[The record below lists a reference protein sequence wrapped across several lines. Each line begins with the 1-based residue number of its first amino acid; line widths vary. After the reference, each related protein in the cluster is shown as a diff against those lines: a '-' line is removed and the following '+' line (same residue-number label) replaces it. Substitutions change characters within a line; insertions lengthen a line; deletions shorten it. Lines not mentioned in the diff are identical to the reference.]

1 MESGK
6 FTQHTEQPEKD
17 LEKINEFIDNKLK
30 NEKLIAFPQKHDCE
44 IVVAVPVYNEDT
56 RRIFEQIKSLLTQ
69 TYAPDKYEVIYVIN
83 NDNPEKENG
92 DEYKKIIAN
101 NKKILDMPI
110 WKNKN
115 NDNLASFSL
124 EEQGLI
130 KQAQKLNLFV
140 IDKSTAGNEI
150 KDCNVGKARN
160 RVLAES
166 AQRFLKN
173 NKNGIIFHTDADS
186 IFDNQ
191 KHLEIVAKTF
201 EENRDTIAIAG
212 GVKYKLNLDNT
223 LNKKTVEIEKHLRK
237 AEILKRIK
245 IITNYLN
252 NSLEKFI
259 DSKKRF
265 SGPHMIAR
273 AYESAL
279 IGGFDDANRAEDVN
293 FGNSLENYAT
303 KNGKRIIGMRESL
316 VISTSLRESTRT
328 ESSFGHFLKEDFS
341 YKETPVDYPFPHIS
355 KNEFEEK
362 IISYVKNGE
371 IKNHEKLKDLFTD
384 KDNKLLIKNSALV
397 EIENILQN
405 NDIKNARNPLIAKWL
420 MDNIGVIEDWI
431 SVLYKKKYPKIVANK
446 DLYNKLAIE
455 ISKNPNG
462 LELIK
467 NLDASFGQ
475 IEQ

>member
-1 MESGK
+1 MESEN
-6 FTQHTEQPEKD
+6 FIQHTEQPKKD
-17 LEKINEFIDNKLK
+17 LEKINEFIDNRLK
-30 NEKLIAFPQKHDCE
+30 NEKLLSIPQKHDCE

-56 RRIFEQIKSLLTQ
+56 RRILEQVKSLLTQ

-83 NDNPEKENG
+83 NDNREKEN
-92 DEYKKIIAN
+92 DNEYKKIIEK

-115 NDNLASFSL
+115 NDNFDSFSL

-130 KQAQKLNLFV
+130 KQAKKLNLFV

-166 AQRFLKN
+166 VQRFLKN
-173 NKNGIIFHTDADS
+173 NKNGIILHTDADS
-186 IFDNQ
+186 TFDNQ
-191 KHLEIVAKTF
+191 KHLEIVAKTLK
-201 EENRDTIAIAG
+201 ENSDAIAIAG
-212 GVKYKLNLDNT
+212 GVKYKLNLDNN
-223 LNKKTVEIEKHLRK
+223 LNKKTTEIEKHLRK
-237 AEILKRIK
+237 VEILKRIK
-245 IITNYLN
+245 IITDYLN
-252 NSLEKFI
+252 NSLEKFT
-259 DSKKRF
+259 DSKTRF

-293 FGNSLENYAT
+293 FGKSLENYAT
-303 KNGKRIIGMRESL
+303 KNGKQILGMRESL

-328 ESSFGHFLKEDFS
+328 ESSFGHFLKDDFS
-341 YKETPVDYPFPHIS
+341 YKETVVDYPFPHIS

-384 KDNKLLIKNSALV
+384 ADNKLLIKNSALV
-397 EIENILQN
+397 EIENILQD
-405 NDIKNARNPLIAKWL
+405 NDIKNAHNPLVAKWL

-431 SVLYKKKYPKIVANK
+431 SVLYKKNTQKLSPTKIF
-446 DLYNKLAIE
+446 I
-455 ISKNPNG
+455 I
-462 LELIK
+462 
-467 NLDASFGQ
+467 NL
-475 IEQ
+475 